1 MPKVALAQVAA
12 GEDRERNLLAA
23 IDMIRDA
30 AARQAKIICFP
41 EMGFDRFFP
50 QVRADPRYFELAE
63 PVPGPTVERLRRAA
77 RDAGIAIVANIFERA
92 APGEYYDCSPVID
105 ADGALLGLSR
115 MAHIAEAPGFNE
127 KFYYR
132 PGDGEF
138 QVFPTAAGKVGIA
151 ICYDR
156 HYPEQLRIL
165 ALRGCEML
173 LVPLAAVSREQWG
186 MFEMEMQVASYQNQY
201 FSVVV
206 NRVGKEGDM
215 EFLGRSFV
223 TDPFGKL
230 VARAADGRP
239 DLLLVDLDLEQI
251 EHARRV
257 IPHLR
262 DRRAELY
269 GALAETRLQHT
280 RPTFLPTEK
289 S

>member
-12 GEDRERNLLAA
+12 GEDRETNIRSA
-23 IDMIRDA
+23 IEMIREA
-30 AARQAKIICFP
+30 AARQARIICFP

-50 QVRADPRYFELAE
+50 QVRCDPKYFDLAE
-63 PVPGPTVERLRRAA
+63 PVPGPTVERLRNVA
-77 RDAGIAIVANIFERA
+77 RDAGIAIVANVFERA
-92 APGEYYDCSPVID
+92 APGEYYDCSPVIN
-105 ADGALLGLSR
+105 ADGALMGLAR

-127 KFYYR
+127 KYYYR
-132 PGDGEF
+132 PGDGDF
-138 QVFPTAAGKVGIA
+138 RVFSTSAGKVGIA

-173 LVPLAAVSREQWG
+173 MVPLAAISREQWT

-201 FSVVV
+201 FTVVV
-206 NRVGKEGDM
+206 NRVGREGDM

-223 TDPFGKL
+223 TDPFGQ
-230 VARAADGRP
+230 VIARAADGRP
-239 DLLLVDLDLEQI
+239 DLLLVDIDLEQI
-251 EHARRV
+251 ERARRV

-269 GALAETRLQHT
+269 GALAETKLQHT
-280 RPTFLPTEK
+280 KPSF